1 MKCLYC
7 GFTITGPGETNHMA
21 QMMIHVETNHPDRY
35 GHLAKAIKYDDDKPQ
50 MHFLPPAAIVETA
63 KVFTFGAKKYA
74 AYNYRNGKGLDWT
87 RVADA
92 AQRHLQAWMGGEDLD
107 PETGL
112 SHLAHMTCCSLMLM
126 DLQKRN
132 KGVDDRPKYESRMSI

>member
-1 MKCLYC
+1 MKCIYC
-7 GFTITGPGETNHMA
+7 DFVITGPGGSNYEP
-21 QMMIHVETNHPDRY
+21 QMMIHIGVNHLDRL
-35 GHLAKAIKYDDDKPQ
+35 GFHMKAVKYDDDKPQ
-50 MHFLPPAAIVETA
+50 MHFLPPAAIIDTA

-132 KGVDDRPKYESRMSI
+132 KGVDDRPKYESTMPI